1 MYVYRIWIYIYIYIH
16 ICRLHRAWTSWEHY
30 IIVFGGISR
39 SDWAGSGGLFV
50 VHGWDVNFSI
60 CNG

>member
-1 MYVYRIWIYIYIYIH
+1 MDIYIYIH
-16 ICRLHRAWTSWEHY
+16 IYRLHRAWTSWEHY

-39 SDWAGSGGLFV
+39 SDWAKYSGGLFV
-50 VHGWDVNFSI
+50 VHVWDVNFSI